1 MSLHSRLRENVVQLP
16 KIPPVA
22 AVTATL
28 QDDHMLAR
36 RGVITCLC
44 ITAKLIGDVRY
55 GSKASF
61 PTPSGHVRYYPQSD
75 RNMDCALSGGHL
87 AGLELTGTAGLS
99 EDESHGQAALP

>member
-1 MSLHSRLRENVVQLP
+1 ML
-16 KIPPVA
+16 
-22 AVTATL
+22 TA
-28 QDDHMLAR
+28 

-75 RNMDCALSGGHL
+75 RNNDWPGGRNVPL
-87 AGLELTGTAGLS
+87 ATKVQCSEGGRLERS
-99 EDESHGQAALP
+99 PGQEKY